1 MRVGEP
7 GLSGLEKSLELW
19 GNRWTRVREE
29 GSPGCSR
36 PDGENEHDGGGVGG
50 LGLALEIMGQKISSS
65 SNGRVT
71 PNLFTSYWSS

>member
-1 MRVGEP
+1 MGKPVDQGE
-7 GLSGLEKSLELW
+7 
-19 GNRWTRVREE
+19 VREE

-36 PDGENEHDGGGVGG
+36 PDGENEHGGGGVGG
-50 LGLALEIMGQKISSS
+50 LGLALKIMGQKISSS